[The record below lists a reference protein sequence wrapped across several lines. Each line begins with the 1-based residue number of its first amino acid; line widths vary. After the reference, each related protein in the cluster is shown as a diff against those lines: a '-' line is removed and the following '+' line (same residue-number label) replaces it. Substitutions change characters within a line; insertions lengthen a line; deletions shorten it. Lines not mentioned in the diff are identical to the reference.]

1 MTNGITSRLLPEGK
15 RAFPTAPA
23 SKEKE
28 PCCIKRYFVFLAL
41 CLLLLFGCT
50 GFAQEDSEYSRV
62 VDVPGRGPMQYYA
75 QNDPQWA
82 RSLYEPVYS
91 KNYRIFKDSGC
102 GPTSVAMAIACQV
115 PSERLPELIAFARKP
130 EEGFPF
136 CSCSV
141 NGYRCDRTHEL
152 TYPTA
157 GEDFLSHLPVIFASY
172 ATGNNTRRAKY
183 RTEDT
188 ATSILLFPS
197 LAESYGLQYLAVRE
211 WEDARAAI
219 EAGAS
224 VITTVSRGIFTP
236 VSHYLFLASVDE
248 EWIYILDPYMRE
260 NYDEL
265 DTKHILEVVEPGLVR
280 AKLSDF
286 DRLGFSGYYVLSAQ
300 TLDLP

>member
-1 MTNGITSRLLPEGK
+1 M
-15 RAFPTAPA
+15 
-23 SKEKE
+23 
-28 PCCIKRYFVFLAL
+28 
-41 CLLLLFGCT
+41 
-50 GFAQEDSEYSRV
+50 
-62 VDVPGRGPMQYYA
+62 
-75 QNDPQWA
+75 
-82 RSLYEPVYS
+82 
-91 KNYRIFKDSGC
+91 
-102 GPTSVAMAIACQV
+102 
-115 PSERLPELIAFARKP
+115 
-130 EEGFPF
+130 
-136 CSCSV
+136 
-141 NGYRCDRTHEL
+141 
-152 TYPTA
+152 
-157 GEDFLSHLPVIFASY
+157 SHLPVIFASY